1 MANNNDSTKELVTVV
16 CRSTGRPE
24 LKQALRSIHC
34 QTYSSIEVLLINA
47 GGIVLAEQEET
58 CSPIPL
64 KLIDYGRKLSRPQA
78 ANAGLENATGRFI
91 TFLDE
96 DDWIEEGHI
105 ETLVNALTDNPNFK
119 AAYTNV
125 QKATKDGVSKNFTFS
140 TAFDPILLMRDN
152 YIPIHAMLFERSLLS
167 KGCRFD
173 ENFEIYEDW
182 DFWLQLN
189 QHTEFY
195 HNNIITA
202 YYREGGESETAA
214 IDPVERFS
222 EHTKIGKARSA
233 LFAKWM
239 KQWSGED
246 LNKMLG
252 QLNDS
257 LQSSVDDLE
266 KAIHQRNIS
275 DQSFSEARK
284 DLAEEHKVN
293 LNHQSEI
300 RELLLNLE
308 KAIHERNISTQKTE
322 ELDSHIS
329 ALEQHTEELDSHISA
344 LEQHLAE
351 LKSSKSWRVTRPL
364 RDVART
370 LRKLL
375 IFFLNKIKLNQ

>member
-1 MANNNDSTKELVTVV
+1 
-16 CRSTGRPE
+16 
-24 LKQALRSIHC
+24 
-34 QTYSSIEVLLINA
+34 
-47 GGIVLAEQEET
+47 
-58 CSPIPL
+58 
-64 KLIDYGRKLSRPQA
+64 
-78 ANAGLENATGRFI
+78 
-91 TFLDE
+91 
-96 DDWIEEGHI
+96 
-105 ETLVNALTDNPNFK
+105 
-119 AAYTNV
+119 
-125 QKATKDGVSKNFTFS
+125 
-140 TAFDPILLMRDN
+140 
-152 YIPIHAMLFERSLLS
+152 
-167 KGCRFD
+167 
-173 ENFEIYEDW
+173 
-182 DFWLQLN
+182 
-189 QHTEFY
+189 
-195 HNNIITA
+195 
-202 YYREGGESETAA
+202 
-214 IDPVERFS
+214 
-222 EHTKIGKARSA
+222 
-233 LFAKWM
+233 M
-239 KQWSGED
+239 KKWSGED

-329 ALEQHTEELDSHISA
+329 ALEQH
-344 LEQHLAE
+344 LAE

>member
-119 AAYTNV
+119 ATYTNV

-202 YYREGGESETAA
+202 YYRDGGESETAA

-308 KAIHERNISTQKTE
+308 KAIHERNISAQK
-322 ELDSHIS
+322 
-329 ALEQHTEELDSHISA
+329 TEELDSHISA

-364 RDVART
+364 RDVAQT
-370 LRKLL
+370 LRKLF
-375 IFFLNKIKLNQ
+375 IFFLNKIKLNK

>member
-105 ETLVNALTDNPNFK
+105 ETLVNALTDNPSFK
-119 AAYTNV
+119 ATYTNV

-140 TAFDPILLMRDN
+140 TAFDPVLLMRDN

-202 YYREGGESETAA
+202 YYRDGGESETAA

-239 KQWSGED
+239 KRWSGED

-322 ELDSHIS
+322 ELDRQIETLH
-329 ALEQHTEELDSHISA
+329 SHISA

-364 RDVART
+364 RGVART

>member
-308 KAIHERNISTQKTE
+308 KAIHERNISTQKIE
-322 ELDSHIS
+322 E
-329 ALEQHTEELDSHISA
+329 LEQHLADERNISTQKIEE

>member
-24 LKQALRSIHC
+24 LKQALRSIHS

-105 ETLVNALTDNPNFK
+105 ETLVNALTDNPSFK
-119 AAYTNV
+119 ATYANV

-202 YYREGGESETAA
+202 YYRDGGESETAA

-222 EHTKIGKARSA
+222 ENTKIGKARSA

-239 KQWSGED
+239 RKWSGED

-257 LQSSVDDLE
+257 LQSSVDELE

-308 KAIHERNISTQKTE
+308 KAIHERNISAQKTE
-322 ELDSHIS
+322 ELDRQIETLH
-329 ALEQHTEELDSHISA
+329 SHISA

-364 RDVART
+364 RRVAWT
-370 LRKLL
+370 LRKLF
-375 IFFLNKIKLNQ
+375 IFLNKIKLNK

>member
-1 MANNNDSTKELVTVV
+1 
-16 CRSTGRPE
+16 
-24 LKQALRSIHC
+24 
-34 QTYSSIEVLLINA
+34 
-47 GGIVLAEQEET
+47 
-58 CSPIPL
+58 
-64 KLIDYGRKLSRPQA
+64 
-78 ANAGLENATGRFI
+78 
-91 TFLDE
+91 
-96 DDWIEEGHI
+96 
-105 ETLVNALTDNPNFK
+105 
-119 AAYTNV
+119 
-125 QKATKDGVSKNFTFS
+125 
-140 TAFDPILLMRDN
+140 
-152 YIPIHAMLFERSLLS
+152 
-167 KGCRFD
+167 
-173 ENFEIYEDW
+173 
-182 DFWLQLN
+182 
-189 QHTEFY
+189 
-195 HNNIITA
+195 
-202 YYREGGESETAA
+202 
-214 IDPVERFS
+214 
-222 EHTKIGKARSA
+222 
-233 LFAKWM
+233 M

-322 ELDSHIS
+322 ELDRQIETLH
-329 ALEQHTEELDSHISA
+329 SHISA

-364 RDVART
+364 RGVART

>member
-24 LKQALRSIHC
+24 LKQALRSIHS
-34 QTYSSIEVLLINA
+34 QTYSSIEILLINA

-96 DDWIEEGHI
+96 DDWIEEDHI

-119 AAYTNV
+119 ATYTNV

-202 YYREGGESETAA
+202 YYRDGGESETAA

-222 EHTKIGKARSA
+222 ENTKIGKARSA

-239 KQWSGED
+239 KRWSGED

-257 LQSSVDDLE
+257 LQSSIDDLE

-308 KAIHERNISTQKTE
+308 KAIHERNISAQKTE
-322 ELDSHIS
+322 ELDGQIETLH
-329 ALEQHTEELDSHISA
+329 SHISA

-364 RDVART
+364 RRVART
-370 LRKLL
+370 LRKLF
-375 IFFLNKIKLNQ
+375 IFFKTKSN

>member
-1 MANNNDSTKELVTVV
+1 
-16 CRSTGRPE
+16 
-24 LKQALRSIHC
+24 
-34 QTYSSIEVLLINA
+34 
-47 GGIVLAEQEET
+47 
-58 CSPIPL
+58 
-64 KLIDYGRKLSRPQA
+64 
-78 ANAGLENATGRFI
+78 
-91 TFLDE
+91 
-96 DDWIEEGHI
+96 
-105 ETLVNALTDNPNFK
+105 
-119 AAYTNV
+119 
-125 QKATKDGVSKNFTFS
+125 
-140 TAFDPILLMRDN
+140 
-152 YIPIHAMLFERSLLS
+152 
-167 KGCRFD
+167 
-173 ENFEIYEDW
+173 
-182 DFWLQLN
+182 
-189 QHTEFY
+189 
-195 HNNIITA
+195 
-202 YYREGGESETAA
+202 
-214 IDPVERFS
+214 
-222 EHTKIGKARSA
+222 
-233 LFAKWM
+233 M
-239 KQWSGED
+239 KKWSGED

-329 ALEQHTEELDSHISA
+329 ALEQH
-344 LEQHLAE
+344 LAE

-364 RDVART
+364 RNVART

>member
-119 AAYTNV
+119 ATYTNV

-202 YYREGGESETAA
+202 YYRDGGESETAA

-239 KQWSGED
+239 KKWSGED

-257 LQSSVDDLE
+257 LQSSVNDLE

-322 ELDSHIS
+322 ELDRQIETLH
-329 ALEQHTEELDSHISA
+329 SHISA

-364 RDVART
+364 RGVART
-370 LRKLL
+370 LRKLF
-375 IFFLNKIKLNQ
+375 IFLKQNQTE

>member
-119 AAYTNV
+119 ATYTNV

-202 YYREGGESETAA
+202 YYRDGGESETAA

-308 KAIHERNISTQKTE
+308 KAIHERNISTQKIE
-322 ELDSHIS
+322 E
-329 ALEQHTEELDSHISA
+329 LEQHLADERNISTQKIEE

>member
-47 GGIVLAEQEET
+47 GGIVLAEQVET

-202 YYREGGESETAA
+202 YYRDGGESETAA

-239 KQWSGED
+239 KKWSGED

-284 DLAEEHKVN
+284 DLAEEHQVN

-329 ALEQHTEELDSHISA
+329 ALDSHISV

>member
-119 AAYTNV
+119 ATYTNV

-202 YYREGGESETAA
+202 YYRDGGESETAA

-239 KQWSGED
+239 KRWSGED

-308 KAIHERNISTQKTE
+308 KAIHERNISAQKTE

-329 ALEQHTEELDSHISA
+329 ALDSHISV

-364 RDVART
+364 RGVART
-370 LRKLL
+370 LRKLFVL
-375 IFFLNKIKLNQ
+375 FLNKIKLNK

>member
-1 MANNNDSTKELVTVV
+1 MRVFF
-16 CRSTGRPE
+16 
-24 LKQALRSIHC
+24 
-34 QTYSSIEVLLINA
+34 
-47 GGIVLAEQEET
+47 GI
-58 CSPIPL
+58 
-64 KLIDYGRKLSRPQA
+64 
-78 ANAGLENATGRFI
+78 
-91 TFLDE
+91 
-96 DDWIEEGHI
+96 
-105 ETLVNALTDNPNFK
+105 
-119 AAYTNV
+119 
-125 QKATKDGVSKNFTFS
+125 
-140 TAFDPILLMRDN
+140 
-152 YIPIHAMLFERSLLS
+152 
-167 KGCRFD
+167 
-173 ENFEIYEDW
+173 
-182 DFWLQLN
+182 WLQLN

-308 KAIHERNISTQKTE
+308 KAIHERNISTQKAIHERNISAQKTE
-322 ELDSHIS
+322 ELDRQIETLH
-329 ALEQHTEELDSHISA
+329 SHISA

>member
-105 ETLVNALTDNPNFK
+105 ETLVNALADNPSFK
-119 AAYTNV
+119 ATYANV

-202 YYREGGESETAA
+202 YYRDGGESETAA

-239 KQWSGED
+239 KKWSGED

-252 QLNDS
+252 QLNDSLQSSNDS

-293 LNHQSEI
+293 LNHQLEI

-308 KAIHERNISTQKTE
+308 KAIHERNISAQK
-322 ELDSHIS
+322 
-329 ALEQHTEELDSHISA
+329 TEELDSHISA

-364 RDVART
+364 RRVART
-370 LRKLL
+370 LRKLF
-375 IFFLNKIKLNQ
+375 IFFKTKSN

>member
-1 MANNNDSTKELVTVV
+1 
-16 CRSTGRPE
+16 
-24 LKQALRSIHC
+24 
-34 QTYSSIEVLLINA
+34 
-47 GGIVLAEQEET
+47 
-58 CSPIPL
+58 
-64 KLIDYGRKLSRPQA
+64 
-78 ANAGLENATGRFI
+78 
-91 TFLDE
+91 
-96 DDWIEEGHI
+96 
-105 ETLVNALTDNPNFK
+105 
-119 AAYTNV
+119 
-125 QKATKDGVSKNFTFS
+125 
-140 TAFDPILLMRDN
+140 MRDN

-202 YYREGGESETAA
+202 YYRDGGESETAA

-222 EHTKIGKARSA
+222 ENTKIGKARSA

-239 KQWSGED
+239 RKWSGED

-293 LNHQSEI
+293 LNHQLEI

-308 KAIHERNISTQKTE
+308 KAIHERNINAQKTE
-322 ELDSHIS
+322 ELDRQIETLH
-329 ALEQHTEELDSHISA
+329 SHISA

-351 LKSSKSWRVTRPL
+351 KEADILKV
-364 RDVART
+364 
-370 LRKLL
+370 
-375 IFFLNKIKLNQ
+375 

>member
-119 AAYTNV
+119 ATYTNV

-202 YYREGGESETAA
+202 YYRDGGESETAA

-239 KQWSGED
+239 KKWSGED

-308 KAIHERNISTQKTE
+308 KAIHERNISAQK
-322 ELDSHIS
+322 
-329 ALEQHTEELDSHISA
+329 TEELDSHISA

-351 LKSSKSWRVTRPL
+351 LKSSKSWRVTAPL
-364 RDVART
+364 RGVART
-370 LRKLL
+370 LRELFI
-375 IFFLNKIKLNQ
+375 IFLSKIKLNK